1 MMTDAGYMIKNI
13 MKWYRILSLRKIIM
27 NSDVVFREEN
37 IEKDK
42 NNKNFNM
49 LYFTGSCMYVWGS
62 IYQDT

>member
-1 MMTDAGYMIKNI
+1 
-13 MKWYRILSLRKIIM
+13 M
-27 NSDVVFREEN
+27 NSDVVFREEK

-42 NNKNFNM
+42 NKKNFNM